1 MTASI
6 DTDVQDLGRQRPEW
20 QPWLSVVQ
28 QVLRETADA
37 KWDAV
42 IPDRA
47 EPLENKA
54 PVLAGA
60 SIATR
65 NELAAPLDP
74 AADRHRQ
81 PQWHRKNGDAEGR
94 AARDDR
100 YSFPV

>member
-6 DTDVQDLGRQRPEW
+6 DTEIQDLGRQRPEW

-47 EPLENKA
+47 EPLRKQ
-54 PVLAGA
+54 GA
-60 SIATR
+60 DSSRRFDRAR
-65 NELAAPLDP
+65 NEVAASLDP

-81 PQWHRKNGDAEGR
+81 P
-94 AARDDR
+94 
-100 YSFPV
+100 